1 MTTGSGKRCTRV
13 ELGIMVKRSSKGGMG
28 VAKDVATL
36 STVMAASEVAES
48 ALASRV
54 VADSR
59 LGIRLPMLACG
70 LGLDLGKHLGVEVA
84 VDAALGAVTGRN
96 TRQLVAKDRHAR
108 DVLEAAVGASQ
119 SVLGL
124 CTGGRCTVINR
135 HLAGL

>member
-54 VADSR
+54 VTDSR
-59 LGIRLPMLACG
+59 FGIRLQ
-70 LGLDLGKHLGVEVA
+70 KYHVS
-84 VDAALGAVTGRN
+84 
-96 TRQLVAKDRHAR
+96 QL
-108 DVLEAAVGASQ
+108 
-119 SVLGL
+119 
-124 CTGGRCTVINR
+124 
-135 HLAGL
+135 